1 MFHLMGIAN
10 KLDPAIVNFNDE
22 TALMELDVNVT
33 ASAQNQREGRDHGAV
48 EDERVGRLH
57 FLVEYHVG
65 GIVITA

>member
-1 MFHLMGIAN
+1 MRVAHE
-10 KLDPAIVNFNDE
+10 LDPPVVNFDDE